1 MAATAGIYVINP
13 VAGVNYYDLSST
25 PKFAVLTANSGSDG
39 VKHIY
44 GKLIKAQ
51 TSIATVGI
59 GTAGS
64 ITTVGSTTATYIM
77 NIAGG
82 GAASQYCWIRGRTI

>member
-1 MAATAGIYVINP
+1 MAATTGIFTTTP

-25 PKFAVLTANSGSDG
+25 PKFAKLTSNAGSDG

-44 GKLIKAQ
+44 GLLAAGLG
-51 TSIATVGI
+51 SIATCAV

-64 ITTVGSTTATYIM
+64 ITALTSTTAVYIM
-77 NIAGG
+77 NVAGG
-82 GAASQYCWIRGRTI
+82 GASGQYTWVRGRTI